1 VLAHVV
7 GGLRNLAH
15 LAPPTTHGTSSPA
28 AGVGRIDHALFAT
41 ASGEYS
47 RRADAPASRAST
59 SGERA
64 LSDEETR
71 RLRHDLRTP
80 LNQIIGYAELLVEEA
95 TERGNLELAADLGK
109 IVGAA
114 HDLHAR
120 MEALLGGAP
129 PAQRSDA
136 PPASVRISVVPVS
149 LSSLPPDDADAD
161 ELVGA
166 IAGEAGVGDGLE
178 PSASVLVVDDD
189 ARNREMLERRL
200 ARHGYRVTAAA
211 DGYAALE
218 ALAASTT
225 APFDLLLLDV
235 MMPGIDGVE
244 VLRRIRVTH
253 PASDLPV
260 IMATARGSAD
270 AIVESLK
277 LGANDHVT
285 KPLNFPVVLA
295 RVRTQLA
302 LKAAND
308 RVRKLARELEAKNR
322 FIRDAF
328 GRYVSDEIAE
338 TVLASPEGLNLGGE
352 TRCVS
357 ILMSDLRGFSA
368 LTESL
373 PPASVVRMLNNY
385 LGTMAEVISRF
396 GGTIDEFIGDAILAV
411 FGAPLSHAD
420 DAPRAVACA
429 VAMQRE
435 MRAVNA
441 FHREQGLP
449 DVSMGI
455 AVNTGEV
462 VVGNIGSRK
471 RTKYGVVGLAVNLTS
486 RIESLTVGGQVF
498 ISSATLA
505 AAGPI
510 VRVGRSRTVRV
521 KGAQGPLAVHEV
533 LGVDG
538 PYGLDLPDAARDAT
552 PLARPADVR
561 FRLLEGKLLGDALH
575 LGVVVALSPHGASI
589 ETRARL
595 PELADVR
602 IELASHDEASTEPA
616 EIYAKVVDLRAG
628 SLEVTFTYVSAEALR
643 AIEALLRG

>member
-1 VLAHVV
+1 
-7 GGLRNLAH
+7 
-15 LAPPTTHGTSSPA
+15 
-28 AGVGRIDHALFAT
+28 
-41 ASGEYS
+41 
-47 RRADAPASRAST
+47 
-59 SGERA
+59 

-95 TERGNLELAADLGK
+95 AERGHLELAGDLGK

-120 MEALLGGAP
+120 MEALLGGAA

-136 PPASVRISVVPVS
+136 PPASDVRISVVPATT
-149 LSSLPPDDADAD
+149 SSLPPEEGDAD
-161 ELVGA
+161 ELLSEPVEVDPLA
-166 IAGEAGVGDGLE
+166 
-178 PSASVLVVDDD
+178 PSASLLVVDDD

-211 DGYAALE
+211 DGHAALE
-218 ALAASTT
+218 ALAAQ
-225 APFDLLLLDV
+225 PFDLVLLDV
-235 MMPGIDGVE
+235 IMPGIDGVE
-244 VLRRIRVTH
+244 VLSRIRVEH

-308 RVRKLARELEAKNR
+308 RVRKLASELQAKNR

-411 FGAPLSHAD
+411 FGAPVSRED

-435 MRAVNA
+435 MRTVNE
-441 FHREQGLP
+441 FHRQQGLP

-498 ISSATLA
+498 VSSATLA

-521 KGAQGPLAVHEV
+521 KGALGPLAVHEV
-533 LGVDG
+533 LGVDA
-538 PYGLDLPDAARDAT
+538 PYGLDLPRASIDVT
-552 PLARPADVR
+552 PLARAADVS

-575 LGVVVALSPHGASI
+575 LGVIVALAPTGAAI
-589 ETRARL
+589 ETRASL
-595 PELADVR
+595 PELADIR
-602 IELASHDEASTEPA
+602 IELPSSGGDPA
-616 EIYAKVVDLRAG
+616 EIYAKVMDLRTG
-628 SLEVTFTYVSAEALR
+628 VLEVTFTWVSPEAQHVIEELR
-643 AIEALLRG
+643 RG

>member
-1 VLAHVV
+1 M
-7 GGLRNLAH
+7 
-15 LAPPTTHGTSSPA
+15 
-28 AGVGRIDHALFAT
+28 
-41 ASGEYS
+41 
-47 RRADAPASRAST
+47 
-59 SGERA
+59 
-64 LSDEETR
+64 SDEDTR

-95 TERGNLELAADLGK
+95 DERGNLELAADLGK

-120 MEALLGGAP
+120 MEALLGGAT

-136 PPASVRISVVPVS
+136 PPAGVRISVVPAAV
-149 LSSLPPDDADAD
+149 SSLPPEDGDAD

-166 IAGEAGVGDGLE
+166 IAGVDALE
-178 PSASVLVVDDD
+178 PSASLLVVDDD
-189 ARNREMLERRL
+189 VRNREMLQRRL
-200 ARHGYRVTAAA
+200 ERHGYRVTTAA

-218 ALAASTT
+218 ALAAPAG
-225 APFDLLLLDV
+225 APFDLVLLDV

-244 VLRRIRVTH
+244 VLSRIRVTH
-253 PASDLPV
+253 PASALPV

-285 KPLNFPVVLA
+285 KPLNFAVVLA

-308 RVRKLARELEAKNR
+308 RVRKRARELEAKNR

-373 PPASVVRMLNNY
+373 PAASVVRMLNNY
-385 LGTMAEVISRF
+385 LGTMAEVISRY

-411 FGAPLSHAD
+411 FGAPLSHED

-435 MRAVNA
+435 MRAVNE

-498 ISSATLA
+498 VSSATLA
-505 AAGPI
+505 AAGAI

-538 PYGLDLPDAARDAT
+538 PYGLDLPDAALAAA

-561 FRLLEGKLLGDALH
+561 FRVLEGKLLGDALH
-575 LGVVVALSPHGASI
+575 LGVVVALSPLGAAI
-589 ETRARL
+589 ATRAVL

-602 IELASHDEASTEPA
+602 IELASNDEGDTAPA
-616 EIYAKVVDLRAG
+616 EIYAKVMEARTGA
-628 SLEVTFTYVSAEALR
+628 LEVTFTYVSQEAQR
-643 AIEALLRG
+643 VIDALLRG

>member
-1 VLAHVV
+1 M
-7 GGLRNLAH
+7 
-15 LAPPTTHGTSSPA
+15 
-28 AGVGRIDHALFAT
+28 
-41 ASGEYS
+41 
-47 RRADAPASRAST
+47 
-59 SGERA
+59 
-64 LSDEETR
+64 SDEETR

-95 TERGNLELAADLGK
+95 TERGDLGLAGDLGK

-120 MEALLGGAP
+120 MEAILGGAA

-136 PPASVRISVVPVS
+136 PPPSVRISVVPATT
-149 LSSLPPDDADAD
+149 SSLPP
-161 ELVGA
+161 E
-166 IAGEAGVGDGLE
+166 EGDLEDPLSEVDLAALE
-178 PSASVLVVDDD
+178 PSASLLVVDDD

-200 ARHGYRVTAAA
+200 ARNGYRVTAAA

-218 ALAASTT
+218 ALAAPGG
-225 APFDLLLLDV
+225 APFDLVLLDV
-235 MMPGIDGVE
+235 IMPGIDGVE
-244 VLRRIRVTH
+244 VLSRIRVTH

-302 LKAAND
+302 LKVAND
-308 RVRKLARELEAKNR
+308 HVRKLARELEAKNR

-373 PPASVVRMLNNY
+373 PPASVVTMLNNY

-411 FGAPLSHAD
+411 FGAPVSRED

-435 MRAVNA
+435 MRTVNEL
-441 FHREQGLP
+441 HRRRGLP

-462 VVGNIGSRK
+462 VVGNIGSHK

-498 ISSATLA
+498 VSSATLE

-538 PYGLDLPDAARDAT
+538 PYGLDVPDASRELT
-552 PLARPADVR
+552 PLARSTDVR
-561 FRLLEGKLLGDALH
+561 FRLLEGKQLADEFH
-575 LGVVVALSPHGASI
+575 LGALVALSPAGASI
-589 ETRARL
+589 ETRATL

-602 IELASHDEASTEPA
+602 LELLAFGDAA
-616 EIYAKVVDLRAG
+616 GEIYAKVMDVRAG
-628 SLEVTFTYVSAEALR
+628 VLDVTFTYVSPEA
-643 AIEALLRG
+643 RGLIDEVLGG